1 MSEITSELEP
11 TKYDIDDHYN
21 NMNVEVGYRL
31 DQVWDYIVYKEYR
44 DSKVQELINE
54 NEKLKNEL
62 KDTFSKVNKLKR
74 KVIKYEEI
82 EENKEKKVKKKRKAG
97 DMLDKFVKKS
107 LKKPK
112 KYKKIENSQD
122 KFKSVLKK
130 LNSIEDI
137 INLEEHPNRFCL
149 KKFEKFKKLY
159 RLIPVL
165 KKLKKLVGMKKAK
178 DQLFRHLA
186 YFLHGSAT
194 GNEIM
199 HIQITGPP
207 GVGKTTLAGM
217 LAEIYLVLGFLEN
230 DEIIKAKRSDL
241 IGEYCGQTAVKT
253 QKVIDM
259 AEGGVL
265 LLDEAYSLGNRFK
278 KDVFTK
284 ECIDT
289 INRNLTE
296 KKGKF
301 LCIIVGY
308 EKELKECFFS
318 YNPGLERRFP
328 IKFKIENYTGNELIQ
343 IWNFIVELNEWKS
356 EEFPEFVMEQYKD
369 KLKHFGGDLEIIFNK
384 AAEHYSLRLLKE
396 SIYSY
401 DDKKK
406 LTRTDISKAFTDFF
420 EDKETKEMPEY
431 LKMMYI

>member
-11 TKYDIDDHYN
+11 IKYDIDDHYN
-21 NMNVEVGYRL
+21 NMNLEVGYRL

-44 DSKVQELINE
+44 DSKVQELIKE

-62 KDTFSKVNKLKR
+62 KDTFTKVNKLKK
-74 KVIKYEEI
+74 KVRKYEDDEEEKEI
-82 EENKEKKVKKKRKAG
+82 KIKKKRKAN
-97 DMLDKFVKKS
+97 DILDKFVKKS
-107 LKKPK
+107 LKRPK
-112 KYKKIENSQD
+112 TYKKIQNSQD
-122 KFKSVLKK
+122 KFKSILKN

-149 KKFEKFKKLY
+149 KKYDKFKKLY

-165 KKLKKLVGMKKAK
+165 KKLKDLVGMKKAK
-178 DQLFRHLA
+178 KQLFRHLA

-217 LAEIYLVLGFLEN
+217 LAEIYLVLGFLKT
-230 DEIIKAKRSDL
+230 DEIVKAKRSDL

-253 QKVIDM
+253 QKVIDS

-278 KDVFTK
+278 RDVFTK

-328 IKFKIENYTGNELIQ
+328 IKFKVEGYTGPELIQ
-343 IWNFIVELNEWKS
+343 IWNFIVERNQWKA
-356 EEFPEFVMEQYKD
+356 EKFPEFVMDQYKE
-369 KLKHFGGDLEIIFNK
+369 KLKHFGGDLEIIFNR
-384 AAEHYSLRLLKE
+384 AAEIYSLRLLKE

-401 DDKKK
+401 DEERK
-406 LTRTDISKAFTDFF
+406 LTRTDISKAFTEFV

-431 LKMMYI
+431 LKMMYL